1 MRGASLVETTLAL
14 AVAGLLLG
22 MTVPGAVMLR
32 DRVAVER
39 QAATILSAWQRA
51 RVTAMLGSRRS
62 ILHAGTDRITVWTLR
77 SGGDSVLQW
86 SAPGPASDGV
96 RLTATVPR
104 VLFAPTGLTI
114 GVANGRYGLERGGVS
129 RTLVAAR
136 LGRLRVE
143 RQRRRVPRADPRA
156 P

>member
-14 AVAGLLLG
+14 AVAGILLG
-22 MTVPGAVMLR
+22 MAVPGAALLR

-51 RVTAMLGSRRS
+51 RVAAMLGSRRS
-62 ILHAGTDRITVWTLR
+62 ILHLGADRLTVWALR
-77 SGGDSVLQW
+77 PGGDSVLFW
-86 SAPGPASDGV
+86 SAPGPSSDGV

-104 VLFAPTGLTI
+104 ILFAPTGLTI
-114 GVANGRYGLERGGVS
+114 GVANGRYGLARGGIS

-143 RQRRRVPRADPRA
+143 RQRRQAPRADPRA